1 MSNENQN
8 KKAAEKEAKEV
19 EEKLKD
25 KKEEK
30 KILIKQNKI
39 SRIINL
45 LSRELLVVR
54 GFYACVV
61 HVFLFLPYNF

>member
-8 KKAAEKEAKEV
+8 KKAAEKAKEV

-30 KILIKQNKI
+30 GSTDRK
-39 SRIINL
+39 S
-45 LSRELLVVR
+45 VV
-54 GFYACVV
+54 
-61 HVFLFLPYNF
+61 